1 MPHLSCLSVDQDYR
15 NENIDFYMAECDED
29 MTKSYHASFIIFW
42 LYYGTN
48 PT

>member
-1 MPHLSCLSVDQDYR
+1 MHHLSCLSVDQDYR